1 MIKYWTG
8 QLSLIY
14 HFVLWKKQ
22 SELAFQI
29 TDKVNHFTVV
39 ENSKIQ
45 ATACITGSILNI

>member
-1 MIKYWTG
+1 ME
-8 QLSLIY
+8 
-14 HFVLWKKQ
+14 KQ

-45 ATACITGSILNI
+45 ATASILNI